1 MDQVITL
8 PEIAELEQVDRV
20 VEVVNKIT
28 GLEVLLRTRTPLSEI
43 ESANWQYCLQLGLL
57 WAFC

>member
-28 GLEVLLRTRTPLSEI
+28 GLEAA
-43 ESANWQYCLQLGLL
+43 SA
-57 WAFC
+57 